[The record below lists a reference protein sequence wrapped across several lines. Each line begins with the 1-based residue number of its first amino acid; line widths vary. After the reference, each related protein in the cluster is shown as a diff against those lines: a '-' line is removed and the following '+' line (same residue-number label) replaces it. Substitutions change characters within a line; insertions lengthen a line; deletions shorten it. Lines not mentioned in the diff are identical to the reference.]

1 MMRATVYSGPGWGW
15 CERVKDLLKKNHYEV
30 EEKPIMEH
38 MTDLKELNGGIAP
51 RTIPQVVIEEELV
64 GGYNDVELK
73 LISLESSR
81 QWLLLKL
88 VPNRMWN
95 EQYRS

>member
-1 MMRATVYSGPGWGW
+1 
-15 CERVKDLLKKNHYEV
+15 
-30 EEKPIMEH
+30 MEH

-73 LISLESSR
+73 LISLNLFFLTEWKAPYCQLLFHMAKEELFSR
-81 QWLLLKL
+81 INFIVKML
-88 VPNRMWN
+88 
-95 EQYRS
+95 

>member
-1 MMRATVYSGPGWGW
+1 
-15 CERVKDLLKKNHYEV
+15 
-30 EEKPIMEH
+30 MEH

-81 QWLLLKL
+81 Q
-88 VPNRMWN
+88 
-95 EQYRS
+95 